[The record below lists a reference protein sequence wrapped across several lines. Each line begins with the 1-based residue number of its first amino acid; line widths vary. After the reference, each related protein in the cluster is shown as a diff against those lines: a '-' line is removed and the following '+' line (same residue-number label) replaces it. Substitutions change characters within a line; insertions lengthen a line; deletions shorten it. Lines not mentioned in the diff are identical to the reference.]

1 METRFEWDPAKAR
14 RNLRLHGVSFETAA
28 EVFSDPFI
36 VTQEDLDNEGEL
48 NLWAIGRTKTQ
59 GLLVVVFVDRS
70 QPDVEIMRFISA
82 RKAEKYEQSIYQDQ
96 FR

>member
-1 METRFEWDPAKAR
+1 METRFEWG
-14 RNLRLHGVSFETAA
+14 LRLHGVSFETAT

-36 VTQEDLDNEGEL
+36 VTTKDIDNEGEQ
-48 NLWAIGRTKTQ
+48 NLWAIGRIKSQ
-59 GLLVVVFVDRS
+59 ALLVVVFVDRS
-70 QPDVEIMRFISA
+70 QRDVEIIRFISA

>member
-1 METRFEWDPAKAR
+1 METRFEWNPAKAEI
-14 RNLRLHGVSFETAA
+14 NKRLHGVSLETAT

-36 VTQEDLDNEGEL
+36 VTQEVIDNEGEQ
-48 NLWAIGRTKTQ
+48 NLRAIGRTKSQ
-59 GLLVVVFVDRS
+59 ALLVVVFVDRS
-70 QPDVEIMRFISA
+70 QPDIEIIRFISA

>member
-14 RNLRLHGVSFETAA
+14 RNETAT

-36 VTQEDLDNEGEL
+36 ATQEDIDNEGEQ
-48 NLWAIGRTKTQ
+48 NLWAIGRTKSQ
-59 GLLVVVFVDRS
+59 ALLVVVFVDRS
-70 QPDVEIMRFISA
+70 QPDVEIIRFICPK
-82 RKAEKYEQSIYQDQ
+82 RGRKYEQSTYQDQ

>member
-14 RNLRLHGVSFETAA
+14 RNLRLHGVSFETAT

-36 VTQEDLDNEGEL
+36 VTQDDVENEGEQ
-48 NLWAIGRTKTQ
+48 NLWAIGRTKSQ
-59 GLLVVVFVDRS
+59 ALLVVVFVDRS
-70 QPDVEIMRFISA
+70 QPDIEIIRFISA
-82 RKAEKYEQSIYQDQ
+82 RKAEKYEQSTYQDQ